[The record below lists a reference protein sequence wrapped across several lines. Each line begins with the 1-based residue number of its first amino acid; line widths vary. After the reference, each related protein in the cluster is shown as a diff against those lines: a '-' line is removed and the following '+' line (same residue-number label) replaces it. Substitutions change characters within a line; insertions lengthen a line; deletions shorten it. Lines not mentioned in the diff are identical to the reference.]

1 MTMINIDNIYL
12 LPSKCWFYLE
22 LFLLVLIFFLIK
34 SFYVESPSSNKK
46 IIPTMLEFVSSIKN
60 TCNFENPYIVGTFQ
74 IKPT

>member
-1 MTMINIDNIYL
+1 MKGSSQYSVYL
-12 LPSKCWFYLE
+12 ILKQVNLIIQPSFQGTLR
-22 LFLLVLIFFLIK
+22 
-34 SFYVESPSSNKK
+34 PSNKK